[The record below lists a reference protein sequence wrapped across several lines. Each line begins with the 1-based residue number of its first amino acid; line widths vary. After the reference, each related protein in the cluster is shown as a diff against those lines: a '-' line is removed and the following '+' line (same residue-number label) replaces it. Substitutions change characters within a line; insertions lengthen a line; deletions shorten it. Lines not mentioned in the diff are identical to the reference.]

1 MSIYPVSLP
10 IVAHVGRATARGYL
24 VELSNVYAS
33 GVREHAAAVITWRAL
48 YAERRALAAATQCP
62 RLRASYTR
70 SACRAAAYIG
80 ASMRDMRRAAVAYN
94 DVRAVLATLPN
105 G

>member
-10 IVAHVGRATARGYL
+10 IVAHVGRATARAYLEGMCAGYADSVL
-24 VELSNVYAS
+24 
-33 GVREHAAAVITWRAL
+33 EHAAYVREWRAL
-48 YAERRALAAATQCP
+48 YAERRALAAATTCP
-62 RLRASYTR
+62 RLRAVYTR

-80 ASMRDMRRAAVAYN
+80 ASMRDMRRAAAGYN